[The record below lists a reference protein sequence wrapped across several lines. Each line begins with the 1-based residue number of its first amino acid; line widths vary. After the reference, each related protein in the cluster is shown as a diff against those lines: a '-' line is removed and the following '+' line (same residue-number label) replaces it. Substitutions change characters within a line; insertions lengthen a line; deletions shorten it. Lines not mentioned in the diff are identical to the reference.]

1 MSLLD
6 TYESSAPAAPQRS
19 VAEYLEIPLRH
30 PWLVIVPFV
39 VITAAAY
46 AATKLVPKKYKSSTF
61 ILVES
66 EQVPA
71 AVVPKMTSQMDEA
84 RRMTIMKQEV
94 LSQSRLE
101 EVIKETN
108 PYPFPGQSMNTMVD
122 WLRINADISLRG
134 PDSFN
139 VEFIHTDPEKAAE
152 VVNRIATLFIDETN
166 RARAQQVAE
175 AYSFLDT
182 EASRARKEL
191 EAKEEAVR
199 RYREA
204 HMGSLPEQSMSNL
217 ATMQRLQQQL
227 QAEGEELRAATDRQ
241 ADLEKQ
247 LAEARAGGTV
257 TELQT
262 GPEKEISQL
271 RSQLSDLRS
280 RYTDAHPD
288 IQRLLARLS
297 ALEASVPTESKSPAP
312 NGGASRIVTTMELRV
327 EKARREVAV
336 LQDKKA
342 ELERQIAALQARLDA
357 TPRVEQELTTIS
369 RDFGNIKE
377 NYLSLVNKRADAQM
391 AAKLEERW
399 KGQRF
404 RILDPA
410 HVPYAP
416 FFPNEVLFLAA
427 GVVLGLMVG
436 LGLAVTAELL
446 DHSVK
451 NVADVE
457 AAVPYPL
464 LAAVPYIRPGRAAKA
479 RKPRKPP
486 KPRLEQQSS
495 LLRL

>member
-6 TYESSAPAAPQRS
+6 TYDNSSAPAGPQKS

-39 VITAAAY
+39 LVVTGSY
-46 AATKLVPKKYKSSTF
+46 VATKLVPKKYKSSTF

-66 EQVPA
+66 EQVPSS
-71 AVVPKMTSQMDEA
+71 VVPKMASQMDDT
-84 RRMTIMKQEV
+84 RRMMIMKQDV

-108 PYPFPGQSMNTMVD
+108 PYPYPGMSMNSMVD
-122 WLRINADISLRG
+122 WLRTNADISVKG

-139 VEFIHTDPEKAAE
+139 VEFIHDDPVKAAE

-175 AYSFLDT
+175 AYSFLDG
-182 EASRARKEL
+182 EVEEARKRL

-217 ATMQRLQQQL
+217 TTIQRLQQQD
-227 QAEGEELRAATDRQ
+227 QAVGDELRAATDRQ

-247 LAEARAGGTV
+247 LAEVKAGGTV
-257 TELQT
+257 SDLAT
-262 GPEKEISQL
+262 GPEKEIAQL
-271 RSQLSDLRS
+271 RSQLADLRS
-280 RYTDAHPD
+280 RYTDAYPD
-288 IQRLLARLS
+288 IQRLLARLKV
-297 ALEASVPTESKSPAP
+297 LEASVPTDSKSAEPGVSP
-312 NGGASRIVTTMELRV
+312 IVATMEARV
-327 EKARREVAV
+327 EKGRRELAA

-342 ELERQIAALQARLDA
+342 EIEKQIAGLQARVDS
-357 TPRVEQELTTIS
+357 TPRVDQELTNIS
-369 RDFGNIKE
+369 RDFNNLKE
-377 NYLSLVNKRADAQM
+377 NYLSLVNKKQDAQM

-404 RILDPA
+404 RILEPA
-410 HVPYAP
+410 HVPDAP
-416 FFPNEVLFLAA
+416 FFPNPLLFLGG
-427 GVVLGLMVG
+427 GVVLGLMAG
-436 LGLAVTAELL
+436 LGFAVVAEFL
-446 DHSVK
+446 DRSLK

-464 LAAVPYIRPGRAAKA
+464 LAAVPHIQPSRRPKA
-479 RKPRKPP
+479 RTPRKPRRTTPV
-486 KPRLEQQSS
+486 EQDSGI
-495 LLRL
+495 LRL